1 MARQV
6 GIALGV
12 SVLVTIVDR
21 PDLEAAFTRAWYAV
35 AAAMILAALTA
46 LRMSSVAAVQPEPVA
61 VAA

>member
-21 PDLEAAFTRAWYAV
+21 PDLEEGFSRAWYAV
-35 AAAMILAALTA
+35 AVAMLLAGLTA
-46 LRMSSVAAVQPEPVA
+46 LRMSSVAVAKPEPIA